1 MILRLAVTIALLFSC
16 TPQAWAQL
24 TACNSGTAVQSLAI
38 VYDDGTTY
46 RSMGW
51 FTIEPGERAV
61 LIKHPIVPNSSV
73 YYSFQDDPADGTTDR
88 RFCVNLTQ
96 QFSIETSA
104 SCPAEFTPR
113 VFRFA
118 DIDGASR
125 HEILISD
132 SKGLSPNFFLHLL
145 PPTKKNPHR

>member
-1 MILRLAVTIALLFSC
+1 MILRLAVTITLLFSC

-38 VYDDGTTY
+38 VFDDGTTY

-51 FTIEPGERAV
+51 FTIEPGQRAV
-61 LIKHPIVPNSSV
+61 LIKHPIVPNSNV
-73 YYSFQDDPADGTTDR
+73 YYSFQDDPADGTTER

-96 QFSIETSA
+96 QFSVATSA
-104 SCPAEFTPR
+104 SCPDDFTPR
-113 VFRFA
+113 VFRHA
-118 DIDGASR
+118 DTGGASR

-132 SKGLSPNFFLHLL
+132 SKGLSPNPCPPL
-145 PPTKKNPHR
+145 PPPTGKKPY